1 MKTIEYYFI
10 HEYQWK
16 INWFSKTGLLKV
28 KVYPTDEFI
37 RKFKYVD
44 FDVVG
49 QIFTSK
55 MDFYKTDYIESIIA
69 EIKKVISLERTTFV
83 ISNEDVSL
91 EIQSE
96 NARPFDNYEL
106 HGSYETGVESR
117 NWNITTPIE
126 LQYIPTEEILQL
138 FIDWLEFLKVN
149 EKMCF
154 VPKTYLKDDFL
165 DI

>member
-55 MDFYKTDYIESIIA
+55 MDYIESIIA